1 MLIQQYIQ
9 WSMLHSYISYS
20 FIRYSSCNLI
30 VPYNIFPLCVALV
43 PTQFHYVHVVNPKN
57 SILLLKRTQV
67 LYTLPKYI
75 LNKEDFLH
83 SIENLLVSMPIFNFG
98 TFFNGCK
105 STENG
110 GFLFSFNGSAMPFH

>member
-9 WSMLHSYISYS
+9 WSMHSYISYS

-43 PTQFHYVHVVNPKN
+43 PTQFLRARGQPQN